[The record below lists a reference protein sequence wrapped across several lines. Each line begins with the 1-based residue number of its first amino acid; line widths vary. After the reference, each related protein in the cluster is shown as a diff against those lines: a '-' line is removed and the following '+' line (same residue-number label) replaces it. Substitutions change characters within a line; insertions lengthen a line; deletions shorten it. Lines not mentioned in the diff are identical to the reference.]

1 MEDHESPKYSALEM
15 RMAFQERHHEKMQQE
30 LVDMERRLTT
40 IEGRIVTLQDQL
52 KSQSGGEETDQF

>member
-30 LVDMERRLTT
+30 LVEMERRLTT
-40 IEGRIVTLQDQL
+40 IEGGIVKLQDQL
-52 KSQSGGEETDQF
+52 KSQSGAEEADQF